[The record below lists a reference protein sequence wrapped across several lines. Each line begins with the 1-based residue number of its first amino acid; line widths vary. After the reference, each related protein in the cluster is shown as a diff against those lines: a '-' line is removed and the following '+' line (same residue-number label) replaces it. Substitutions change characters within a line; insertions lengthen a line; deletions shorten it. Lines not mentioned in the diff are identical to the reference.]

1 MTPTYGPVKL
11 ILFRSR
17 RSAYSRLISAAGV
30 LAVVLLVGATSY
42 FAVGEGRW
50 SWFDCFYMTIIT
62 LSTVGFAETLEGMN
76 EVPEA
81 RVVTIALIVLGSGT
95 LLYFISSL
103 TALIVEGDLQGI
115 LRRRSMQRAIGTLNN
130 HIIVCG
136 IGTTGRHIATEL
148 SAVGIPFVVIDKDH
162 DRLEELNEEFEEQ
175 LLYVQGDA
183 TDDHILEMAGV
194 GCARGVISALND
206 DKANLFVTISA
217 RALNPKA
224 RIVAKSIESSTEAK
238 LRRAGADAVV
248 APNYIGGVRLFS
260 EMVSPKTVAFLD
272 RIVRFGTGI
281 SVGIEAI
288 DIPEG
293 SPLVGKRL
301 AETSLR
307 EAGALVV
314 AVHLSDGDYVYNPG
328 SEHQLQAGDSLIVL
342 AESQDVKN
350 LRANVVAGTVS

>member
-1 MTPTYGPVKL
+1 MRL
-11 ILFRSR
+11 LFFQSR
-17 RSAYSRLISAAGV
+17 RGAYGRLISAAGV
-30 LAVVLLVGATSY
+30 LAAVVVAGAASY
-42 FAVGEGRW
+42 YAVGDGRW

-76 EVPEA
+76 EISEA
-81 RVVTIALIVLGSGT
+81 RAVTITLIVLGSGT

-130 HIIVCG
+130 HVIVCG
-136 IGTTGRHIATEL
+136 IGTTGWHIATEL
-148 SAVGIPFVVIDKDH
+148 SAVGIPFVVVDKSRERVD
-162 DRLEELNEEFEEQ
+162 ELNDEFDDA
-175 LLYVQGDA
+175 LLYVHGDA
-183 TDDHILEMAGV
+183 TDDHVLELAGV
-194 GCARGVISALND
+194 ERARGVIAALND

-217 RALNPKA
+217 RALNPTA
-224 RIVAKSIESSTEAK
+224 RIVAKSIEPSTERK

-272 RIVRFGTGI
+272 RIVQFGSGI
-281 SVGIEAI
+281 SVGLEAI
-288 DIPEG
+288 DIPPT

-301 AETSLR
+301 AETDIR

-314 AVHLSDGDYVYNPG
+314 AIHRSDGDYVYNPG
-328 SEHQLQAGDSLIVL
+328 GEHLLEAGDSLIVL
-342 AESQDVKN
+342 ADSEDIAA
-350 LRANVVAGTVS
+350 LRQTVAG

>member
-1 MTPTYGPVKL
+1 MK
-11 ILFRSR
+11 ILFFRSK
-17 RSAYSRLISAAGV
+17 RSAYGRLISASGV
-30 LAVVLLVGATSY
+30 LAAVVLAGATAY
-42 FAVGEGRW
+42 YAVGDGRW

-76 EVPEA
+76 EISEA
-81 RVVTIALIVLGSGT
+81 RAVTVVLIILGSGT

-115 LRRRSMQRAIGTLNN
+115 LRRRSMQRAIGTLKD
-130 HIIVCG
+130 HVIVCG
-136 IGTTGRHIATEL
+136 IGTTGWHIATEL
-148 SAVGIPFVVIDKDH
+148 RAVGLPFVVVDSDR
-162 DRLEELNEEFEEQ
+162 DRLDELNAEFDDD
-175 LLYVQGDA
+175 LLSVHGDA
-183 TDDHILEMAGV
+183 TDDHILELAGV
-194 GCARGVISALND
+194 ERARGVISALND

-217 RALNPKA
+217 RALNPTA
-224 RIVAKSIESSTEAK
+224 RIVAKSIEPSTERK

-272 RIVRFGTGI
+272 RIVQFGSGI

-288 DIPEG
+288 DVPES

-301 AETSLR
+301 AETDLR

-314 AVHLSDGDYVYNPG
+314 AVHRADGDYVYNPG
-328 SEHQLQAGDSLIVL
+328 GEHLLDAGDSLIVL
-342 AESQDVKN
+342 ADTDDVAA
-350 LRANVVAGTVS
+350 LRLRIAG